1 MNTPV
6 EDLLRTLPERSPPA
20 GSWDRVLR
28 STRGLRFG
36 RRLKALAP
44 TVALG
49 AAVAA
54 IALAW
59 LKPPPDLLP
68 SEAGPRELVS
78 VTVPPAVIAPEIRR
92 LRARSQNLER
102 MLGALPPGPQVVRA
116 DTALA
121 ITALEDRIASVDYRL
136 NRRAGRFDREHGD
149 LWRERVELMRELLRV
164 KYAEAGVAAF

>member
-1 MNTPV
+1 MNSPV
-6 EDLLRTLPERSPPA
+6 EDLLRSLPERNPPA

-36 RRLKALAP
+36 RRLKSLAP

-54 IALAW
+54 FALVW
-59 LKPPPDLLP
+59 VKPAPDLLLRDT
-68 SEAGPRELVS
+68 GPQELVS
-78 VTVPPAVIAPEIRR
+78 VTVPPASVAPEIRH
-92 LRARSQNLER
+92 LRARSENLER
-102 MLGALPPGPQVVRA
+102 MLRSLPPGPQVVRA

-121 ITALEDRIASVDYRL
+121 VTALEDRIASVDYRL

-149 LWRERVELMRELLRV
+149 LWRERVELMRELLRM